1 MIALDTNVL
10 LRALVDDPDSPQQCR
25 AVRARLSDETQAFIP
40 QIVQA
45 ELVWA
50 LTGTYGLDK
59 AQLIA
64 VLGELRDNTAYCL
77 EMPTRFANAL
87 NAYTQGTA
95 DFADYLLLAAVRE
108 QGGPLLTFDKRLAR
122 SPDVTALAH

>member
-10 LRALVDDPDSPQQCR
+10 LRALVDDPDSPEQCR
-25 AVRARLSDETQAFIP
+25 TVRARLNKEPQAFIP

-50 LTGTYGLDK
+50 LTGSYGLDK
-59 AQLIA
+59 SQLIA
-64 VLGELRDNTAYCL
+64 VLGELQDNTAYCL
-77 EMPTRFANAL
+77 EMPMRFASAL
-87 NAYTQGTA
+87 STYTTGKA

-108 QGGPLLTFDKRLAR
+108 HGGPLLTFDKRLAR
-122 SPDVTALAH
+122 SPDVTALVN